1 VLNAFEGKTMNR
13 FIIAL
18 VMTVLIAA
26 GGYYFISQKTAPS
39 APEDGPSPAA
49 YLDMAENA
57 LATQGAIL
65 IAHADFEKAR
75 AAGQG
80 FLEQIDSL
88 SFPQDMINENR
99 FLAALKEQGID
110 LKKQVDQAV
119 AGFLVT
125 DKGNR
130 YALMLRGNF
139 NPAAVKT
146 AFEQAFLIVNNGEEG
161 GDVIFIYKNMKTCGL
176 TPPLQMHVTNKQII
190 ITTPDMMPQLMT
202 RLKNAVPAEIDLSA
216 WRSFRKT
223 HFFSIGF
230 MRPRE
235 TVSVIPHDALRE
247 IVRSNLDATVQ
258 TVFAGLAPDPAAI
271 GTTAL
276 FETDIHATSA
286 EWAAKALDRI
296 NLGRAAFRTMIAGKL
311 PTAAEMEKSLQATQ
325 QGNILKLSVPLHAA
339 KMDET
344 KDALHDV
351 GNVVLS
357 KGDAVNTVI
366 DKFLKQRED
375 TVPARELPQF
385 SENYT
390 GDQLPAFSPGNV
402 FIKADAAAGPFGIA
416 VEKAALITQNDNT
429 LTELTLKVHS
439 EALQNIPA
447 DNLNIDDD
455 ESAVATLQISGIYD
469 PTGQNLMAK
478 EDCGEER
485 NNKETPLAV
494 QSRLE
499 FDNGTSA
506 TRHYLEGR
514 KTLRLIPG
522 ATLQDIAKIT
532 GRVTLHLPQNIKS
545 VRYAVPLEHQEV
557 KTDAMRLYFRESDE
571 HRLKYTVEGRKNH
584 ILAVHALNA
593 QGYVLR
599 NRSSLVNSSAFK
611 NQRNVSRDIQG
622 RVAGAEIIY
631 TEGTQPQEFPFEI
644 NSFFH
649 HFDRNTGG
657 KKAMLMQPEN
667 PVDFPRYVQLY
678 NFANFC
684 GKKTR
689 AIPLPP
695 LQLCLKKLKYRGK
708 KQGIETEFSLAA
720 PASAALMGNLTGFE
734 FVIGRYRTPQGSVE
748 LLDHQF
754 LTTELAQSGKG
765 LPPYL
770 TAPSISFMT
779 PDPAGELERQKITGI
794 IGKLV
799 VHMPLKMNR
808 ASVRALKLGGRMEAT
823 DKSIAATITEIR
835 QDQIS
840 FLIEGDTSRLVHLV
854 PITAG
859 KKILPLKNITYRY
872 EDGKT
877 RVTLEPVGGIP
888 EYMELIYATEK
899 QMLQFPF
906 DVRF

>member
-1 VLNAFEGKTMNR
+1 MNR

-18 VMTVLIAA
+18 VVVLLLAA
-26 GGYYFISQKTAPS
+26 GGYYFVSQNGTPT

-57 LATQGAIL
+57 LATQGVIL
-65 IAHADFEKAR
+65 LAHADFEKAR

-80 FLEQIDSL
+80 FLEHIDSL
-88 SFPQDMINENR
+88 SFPQDMEKENS
-99 FLAALKEQGID
+99 FLSALKEQGIN
-110 LKKQVDQAV
+110 LKEQVDQAV

-125 DKGNR
+125 ENGNR

-139 NPAAVKT
+139 NPAAVKN
-146 AFEQAFLIVNNGEEG
+146 AFSQAFLIVNHGEEG

-176 TPPLQMHVTNKQII
+176 TPPLQMHVTGKQII
-190 ITTPDMMPQLMT
+190 ITTPDMMPQLLA
-202 RLKNAVPAEIDLSA
+202 RLQNAVPAEIDLSA

-235 TVSVIPHDALRE
+235 TVSVIPHDGLRD

-258 TVFAGLAPDPAAI
+258 TVFAGLAPDPNAV
-271 GTTAL
+271 GTTAI

-286 EWAAKALDRI
+286 EWARKALDRI
-296 NLGRAAFRTMIAGKL
+296 NLGRTAFRAMIAGKL
-311 PTAAEMEKSLQATQ
+311 PTAAELEQNFQASQ
-325 QGNILKLSVPLHAA
+325 QENILKLSVPLHAA
-339 KMDET
+339 KMNET

-357 KGDAVNTVI
+357 KGDAVNAVI

-375 TVPARELPQF
+375 TVPKRELPQF

-390 GDQLPAFSPGNV
+390 RDNLPAFSPANV

-416 VEKAALITQNDNT
+416 VEKAALITQHGRT
-429 LTELTLKVHS
+429 ITELTLKVHS
-439 EALQNIPA
+439 ESLKNIPA

-455 ESAVATLQISGIYD
+455 ASAVATVQISGVYD
-469 PTGQNLMAK
+469 RMGEDLLAA
-478 EDCGEER
+478 EDCGTDS
-485 NNKETPLAV
+485 NNRETPLAV
-494 QSRLE
+494 HSRLE
-499 FDNGTSA
+499 FDNGTSS
-506 TRHYLEGR
+506 THTYLEGR
-514 KTLRLIPG
+514 KTLRLIPE
-522 ATLQDIAKIT
+522 AALQDIAKIT
-532 GRVTLHLPQNIKS
+532 GRVTLQLPQNIKS
-545 VRYAVPLEHQEV
+545 VRYAAPLDQQEV
-557 KTDAMRLYFRESDE
+557 KTDNARLYFRDNDE

-584 ILAVHALNA
+584 ILAVHALNE

-599 NRSSLVNSSAFK
+599 NRSSLVSSSAFK

-622 RVAGAEIIY
+622 RIAGAEIIY
-631 TEGTQPQEFPFEI
+631 TDETQPQEFPFEI
-644 NSFFH
+644 NSFFN
-649 HFDRNTGG
+649 HFDADKDDR
-657 KKAMLMQPEN
+657 KAMLMQPEN
-667 PVDFPRYVQLY
+667 PANFPKYAQLY
-678 NFANFC
+678 NNFAEFC
-684 GKKTR
+684 GTKTK

-695 LQLCLKKLKYRGK
+695 LQLCLKELKYHGRK
-708 KQGIETEFSLAA
+708 RGIETKYSLAA
-720 PASAALMGNLTGFE
+720 PASPALMGNLTGIE

-754 LTTELAQSGKG
+754 LTTELVQAGEG

-770 TAPSISFMT
+770 SAPSISFMT
-779 PDPAGELERQKITGI
+779 SDPIGGLERQKITGI

-808 ASVRALKLGGRMEAT
+808 ASIRAMNLGGRIEAY
-823 DKSIAATITEIR
+823 DKSIAATITSVS
-835 QDQIS
+835 QDRIS

-854 PITAG
+854 PITAA
-859 KKILPLKNITYRY
+859 KKILPLKNVLYHY

-877 RVTLEPVGGIP
+877 RVTLEPIGGIP